1 MHLLVVSHSCATP
14 INQQIYAELERQTGW
29 KMTLVVPDAWK
40 DEFGNILSKEK
51 WPEFSGDLISIP
63 VWKSGNIILHV
74 YKENWG
80 AFLDAG
86 RFDAIYVN
94 HEPYALA
101 TAHLCWANSRT
112 LKAPF
117 GFYSCQNILKKYPP
131 PFSWSEGTVF
141 RKSSFAFPITDA
153 VEEVLIAK
161 GFRGISTV
169 CALPLDPGIYRPRGL
184 EEDLKLIPRANDET
198 IIGYVGRLVE
208 AKGLRTL
215 VDSLGSLQD
224 LSWRLVVIGTGEF
237 EATFRRLLTEGG
249 IINRVV
255 FSGYVPHAETPRYL
269 SAFDVLVVPSETQ
282 PNWKEQF
289 GRVITEAM
297 SCGTPVIGSSS
308 GEIPN
313 LIRKSNGG
321 LIFPEKNAAEFA
333 KCLRQMI
340 TQKDLRQK
348 LGENGRKWVESEVSL
363 SAVAKKMATT
373 LEMATILEQVAGSEK
388 RRA

>member
-1 MHLLVVSHSCATP
+1 MYLLVVSHSCATP

-29 KMTLVVPDAWK
+29 KITLVVPDAWK

-51 WPEFSGDLISIP
+51 WPEFSGDLIRIP
-63 VWKSGNIILHV
+63 VWNSGNIILHI

-101 TAHLCWANSRT
+101 TAQLCWANSRT

-131 PFSWSEGTVF
+131 PFSWFERTVF
-141 RKSSFAFPITDA
+141 RKSCFAFPITEA
-153 VEEVLIAK
+153 VEEVFIAK

-169 CALPLDPGIYRPRGL
+169 CALPLDPGIYRARGV
-184 EEDLKLIPRANDET
+184 EEDLKLIPRSSDET

-215 VDSLGSLQD
+215 VKALVSLQD
-224 LSWRLVVIGTGEF
+224 LNWRLVVIGTGEF

-297 SCGTPVIGSSS
+297 ACGTPVIGSSS

-313 LIRKSNGG
+313 LIRKSDGG
-321 LIFPEKNAAEFA
+321 LVFPEKNAAEFA
-333 KCLRQMI
+333 KSLRQMI
-340 TQKDLRQK
+340 MQKDLCQK
-348 LGENGRKWVESEVSL
+348 LGENGRNWVESEVSL
-363 SAVAKKMATT
+363 SAVAKKMA
-373 LEMATILEQVAGSEK
+373 ATLEQVAGSTSK
-388 RRA
+388 KA

>member
-29 KMTLVVPDAWK
+29 KITLVVPEAWK
-40 DEFGNILSKEK
+40 DEFGNTLNKEK

-63 VWKSGNIILHV
+63 VWNNGNIILHI

-80 AFLDAG
+80 AFLEAG
-86 RFDAIYVN
+86 RFSAIYVN

-131 PFSWSEGTVF
+131 PFSWIEGTVF
-141 RKSSFAFPITDA
+141 RKSAFAFPITEA
-153 VEEVLIAK
+153 VKEVLVSK
-161 GFRGISTV
+161 GYRGIPTV
-169 CALPLDPGIYRPRGL
+169 CALPLDPAIYQPRGS
-184 EEDLKLIPRANDET
+184 EEDLRLIPRGDREI

-215 VDSLGSLQD
+215 VEALLLVKD
-224 LSWRLVVIGTGEF
+224 LNWRLIVIGTGEF
-237 EATFRRLLTEGG
+237 EAAFRRLLAEGG
-249 IINRVV
+249 ISKRVE
-255 FSGYVPHAETPRYL
+255 FLGYVPHAETPRYL
-269 SAFDVLVVPSETQ
+269 SAFDLLVVPSETQ

-289 GRVITEAM
+289 GRVITEALA
-297 SCGTPVIGSSS
+297 CGTPVIGSSS

-313 LIRKSNGG
+313 LIRKSDGG
-321 LIFPEKNAAEFA
+321 LIFTEKNASDLAN
-333 KCLRQMI
+333 CLRKGI
-340 TQKDLRQK
+340 TQEGLRRS
-348 LGENGRKWVESEVSL
+348 LGEAGRKWVEDEVSL
-363 SAVAKKMATT
+363 SAVAKRMAGT
-373 LEMATILEQVAGSEK
+373 LEQVARSN
-388 RRA
+388 

>member
-14 INQQIYAELERQTGW
+14 INQQVYAELERQTGW
-29 KMTLVVPDAWK
+29 KITLVVPEGWR
-40 DEFGNILSKEK
+40 DEFGNVLNKEK
-51 WPEFSGDLISIP
+51 WPEFHGDLVSIP
-63 VWKSGNIILHV
+63 VWKNGNIILHV
-74 YKENWG
+74 YRENWG

-86 RFDAIYVN
+86 RYDAIYVN

-101 TAHLCWANSRT
+101 TAQLCWANSRT

-131 PFSWSEGTVF
+131 PFSWSEWMVF
-141 RKSSFAFPITDA
+141 QKSSFAFPITDA
-153 VEEVLIAK
+153 VEEVLIEK
-161 GFRGISTV
+161 GFRGASTV
-169 CALPLDPGIYRPRGL
+169 CALPLDPGIYRPRGS
-184 EEDLKLIPRANDET
+184 EEDLKLIPRSADET

-215 VDSLGSLQD
+215 AEALSSLQD

-249 IINRVV
+249 IANRVV
-255 FSGYVPHAETPRYL
+255 FFGYVPHAETPRNL
-269 SAFDVLVVPSETQ
+269 SAFDALVVPSETQ

-313 LIRKSNGG
+313 LIRKSGGG
-321 LIFPEKNAAEFA
+321 LVFSERDPVDFA
-333 KCLRQMI
+333 KCLREII

-348 LGENGRKWVESEVSL
+348 LGEKGRKWVESEVSV
-363 SAVAKKMATT
+363 SAVATKMATA
-373 LEMATILEQVAGSEK
+373 LQQVSGKA
-388 RRA
+388 